1 MVKEVAKKVVTVSV
15 ADESALVGLSLG
27 DKVRVTYVGRIVE
40 LEGPRERPD
49 YSEHSGPGNKRPMVK
64 EPGRVRV
71 RPEESPKFQVE
82 EEGGIGD
89 LNKMLRSEEY

>member
-1 MVKEVAKKVVTVSV
+1 MVKEVAKKPVLVSV

-49 YSEHSGPGNKRPMVK
+49 YDEPSEIGKKRPMVK
-64 EPGRVRV
+64 EPGRVRLQL
-71 RPEESPKFQVE
+71 EESPEFQVE
-82 EEGGIGD
+82 EEGGIED
-89 LNKMLRSEEY
+89 LNKMLWSEEC